1 MTAKSDTITTT
12 AVSVGT
18 SAVLLSGASGPRERL
33 IVQNLHA
40 TQTLYVGGSDVTTA
54 NGLRIN
60 AGEAREF
67 ENLVG
72 AVYGVAS
79 GVTTDVR
86 VAVIG

>member
-1 MTAKSDTITTT
+1 MKSGSITTT

-40 TQTLYVGGSDVTTA
+40 SQILYVGGSDVTTS
-54 NGLRIN
+54 NGIRIA

-72 AVYGVAS
+72 AVYGIAS
-79 GVTTDVR
+79 GATTDVR
-86 VAVIG
+86 VGVIG